1 MNTVKHLVE
10 ITVATH
16 CKENRAAAAG
26 KEVETGESHVF
37 IGTKITTLNSKAVD
51 QEINLHN
58 IYIVDKQMSV
68 LIFSS
73 KFAHI

>member
-10 ITVATH
+10 IAVTTH

-26 KEVETGESHVF
+26 KEVEKGESHVF